1 MIRAVITAIFFA
13 HCFFSTVTMAGVA
26 DVVAVKVTQLEGNQY
41 RIDVTIKHKDTGWD
55 HYANAWQVLDEKG
68 NVIGERVLYHPHVD
82 EQPFTR
88 SLTLTIPTGVK
99 KITVRAKDSVH
110 EFGGVEKTV
119 TLD

>member
-1 MIRAVITAIFFA
+1 MIRIITTV
-13 HCFFSTVTMAGVA
+13 FFSWLLFSISALAAEA

-41 RIDVTIKHKDTGWD
+41 RIDVTVKHADTGWD

-68 NVIGERVLYHPHVD
+68 KVIGERVLYHPHVD

-88 SLTLTIPTGVK
+88 SLTLKIPTGVK
-99 KITVRAKDSVH
+99 KITIRAKDSVH
-110 EFGGVEKTV
+110 EFGGIEKTV